1 MYYFSYSCPLCFAVI
16 VQLLSHVQL
25 FMSPWTAARQAS
37 LPLTISQ
44 RMLKFMSIEPVMLFN
59 HLILS
64 LPLLI
69 LPSIFP
75 SIRVFSKSKFFISGG
90 QSIGASAPV
99 LPMNIQGCFPLGLT
113 GLISSLSNGLSRVFS
128 STTIWK
134 QQFFSAQPSTY
145 GPTLTSTNDYWKS
158 YSYGLS
164 QDIEYSFLCYLVGPC
179 CLSILFI
186 AVCLLIPNSQSTS
199 PSSALIYFCGFQF
212 SAQILYLFLNFLSIL
227 ITVIS
232 RPVCEISTSGNH
244 CGFVPLSVFL
254 LVFT

>member
-1 MYYFSYSCPLCFAVI
+1 
-16 VQLLSHVQL
+16 
-25 FMSPWTAARQAS
+25 MSPWTAARQAS

-44 RMLKFMSIEPVMLFN
+44 RMLKFMSIEPVMLSN

-64 LPLLI
+64 LPLFI

-75 SIRVFSKSKFFISGG
+75 SIRVFSKSKLFISGG

-99 LPMNIQGCFPLGLT
+99 LPMNIQGWFPLGLT

-128 STTIWK
+128 SATIWK
-134 QQFFSAQPSTY
+134 QQFFSSQPSTY
-145 GPTLTSTNDYWKS
+145 GPAPTSTNYYWKS
-158 YSYGLS
+158 YSCGLP
-164 QDIEYSFLCYLVGPC
+164 QDIEYRFLCHLVGPC
-179 CLSILFI
+179 CLSLLLI
-186 AVCLLIPNSQSTS
+186 AVCLPIPNSQSTS
-199 PSSALIYFCGFQF
+199 PSSALIYCCGFQF

>member
-99 LPMNIQGCFPLGLT
+99 LPMNTQDWSPLGWT
-113 GLISSLSNGLSRVFS
+113 GWISLQSNGLSRVFS
-128 STTIWK
+128 STTI
-134 QQFFSAQPSTY
+134 
-145 GPTLTSTNDYWKS
+145 
-158 YSYGLS
+158 
-164 QDIEYSFLCYLVGPC
+164 
-179 CLSILFI
+179 
-186 AVCLLIPNSQSTS
+186 
-199 PSSALIYFCGFQF
+199 
-212 SAQILYLFLNFLSIL
+212 
-227 ITVIS
+227 
-232 RPVCEISTSGNH
+232 
-244 CGFVPLSVFL
+244 
-254 LVFT
+254 

>member
-1 MYYFSYSCPLCFAVI
+1 MLCVI

-25 FMSPWTAARQAS
+25 FMTPWTAACQAS

-44 RMLKFMSIEPVMLFN
+44 RMLKFMSIEPVMLSN

-75 SIRVFSKSKFFISGG
+75 SIRVFPKSQLFISGG

-99 LPMNIQGCFPLGLT
+99 LPMNIQSWFPLGLT

-134 QQFFSAQPSTY
+134 HQFFSAQPSIY

-164 QDIEYSFLCYLVGPC
+164 QGIEYSFLCYIVGPC
-179 CLSILFI
+179 RLSILFI

-212 SAQILYLFLNFLSIL
+212 SAQILYLFLNFLNIL
-227 ITVIS
+227 STATS
-232 RPVCEISTSGNH
+232 RPVCETSTAVSH